1 MAQNVIGD
9 QRSGLDERVRILL
22 GVALEGLV
30 LMDDARRYVSVNEP
44 AAELFGTPPEVVL
57 GRRMDHYTPSERRPR
72 VERFWEGL
80 ERAGRLEGRGP
91 VARDDGSQ
99 RMIEYRAYWRF
110 APNRHL
116 FALREVRPPAVPL
129 LTSNGEPVPRLTPRE
144 LEVLQL
150 AADGRTTREIAEA
163 LVVSPG
169 TVKTH
174 LQHIYAKLD
183 ARDRV
188 AAVATAIRLGLIG

>member
-1 MAQNVIGD
+1 
-9 QRSGLDERVRILL
+9 
-22 GVALEGLV
+22 
-30 LMDDARRYVSVNEP
+30 
-44 AAELFGTPPEVVL
+44 
-57 GRRMDHYTPSERRPR
+57 
-72 VERFWEGL
+72 
-80 ERAGRLEGRGP
+80 
-91 VARDDGSQ
+91 
-99 RMIEYRAYWRF
+99 
-110 APNRHL
+110 
-116 FALREVRPPAVPL
+116 VPL